1 MLVGLGCQ
9 TGVDSGWVVVEA
21 YFCWA
26 GRRVDSEVVAN
37 RDIVRATQSFGRL
50 CSGALRSS
58 SPLFLLTLAAYSR
71 FFICRFFFCRSRLF
85 FFAVGWRAPGSQREI
100 AAQKVKPGNAQKS
113 WTEMALLLRISEKRL

>member
-1 MLVGLGCQ
+1 MLVGPGCQ

-71 FFICRFFFCRSRLF
+71 FFICRFFFVVPGCFFLQLGGARL
-85 FFAVGWRAPGSQREI
+85 AVRE
-100 AAQKVKPGNAQKS
+100 K
-113 WTEMALLLRISEKRL
+113 LRRKK